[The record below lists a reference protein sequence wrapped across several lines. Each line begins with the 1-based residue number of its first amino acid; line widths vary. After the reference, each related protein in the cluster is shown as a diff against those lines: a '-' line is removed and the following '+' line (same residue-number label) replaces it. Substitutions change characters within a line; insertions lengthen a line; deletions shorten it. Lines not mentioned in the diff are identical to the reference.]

1 MCLVTKMIAPRRA
14 TRDIVC
20 YKVLEKVI
28 MRTPDTSSKK
38 PSFKIDGFAYFTP
51 SFRYQMEMGKQYDI
65 SYSFPL
71 DAKKVNKLW
80 QRLQT
85 PYHPKGMYPIGPG
98 FFHALT
104 NKKEAERLN
113 GMFGYTGNMLV
124 SVECIIPAGTL
135 YYISE
140 DKSEICAKSLKLIKI
155 IGNESDQNS

>member
-1 MCLVTKMIAPRRA
+1 MTKMIAPRRA

-28 MRTPDTSSKK
+28 IGD
-38 PSFKIDGFAYFTP
+38 FAYVTP
-51 SFRYQMEMGKQYDI
+51 TFRYPMEIGKQYDI
-65 SYSFPL
+65 SYAFPM
-71 DAKKVNKLW
+71 DAKKSNRLW

-85 PYHPKGMYPIGPG
+85 GYHKGTYPIGPG

-104 NKKEAERLN
+104 NKEEAEKLN
-113 GMFGYTGNMLV
+113 GMCGYTGNMLV

-140 DKSEICAKSLKLIKI
+140 DKSEICAKSIKLIKTF
-155 IGNESDQNS
+155 E